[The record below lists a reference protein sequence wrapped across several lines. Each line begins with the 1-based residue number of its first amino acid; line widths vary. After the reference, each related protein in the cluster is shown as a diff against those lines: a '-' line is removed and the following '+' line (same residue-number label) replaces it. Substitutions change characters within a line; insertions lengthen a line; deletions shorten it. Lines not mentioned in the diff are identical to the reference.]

1 MKVLNNTPEQLE
13 IVIELPR
20 FIVWFMVGPIA
31 LFGGLFCLALLLGG
45 EIINFLVT
53 GTIIT
58 ALVIGGRY
66 LLTQRTQLWL
76 NADKGVVQMLRTT
89 MFDAKRNEFA
99 LQHLDGAVVEQS
111 RRHRSGND
119 GTQRATSTLQLVFN
133 NTRPATNVPLT
144 SWAVS
149 GGGAGMLA
157 NAINDWLRAHH
168 GRDEI
173 DPRKHA
179 QARRASD

>member
-1 MKVLNNTPEQLE
+1 MKVLTNTPEHLE

-45 EIINFLVT
+45 EFINFLVT
-53 GTIIT
+53 GAVVA

-66 LLTQRTQLWL
+66 FLTQRTRLWL
-76 NADKGVVQMLRTT
+76 NADKGMVRILRTT
-89 MFDAKRNEFA
+89 MLDEKRNEFA

-111 RRHRSGND
+111 QRRSSGNN

-133 NTRPATNVPLT
+133 NTRPATHVPLT
-144 SWAVS
+144 GWAVS
-149 GGGAGMLA
+149 GGGAGILA

-168 GRDEI
+168 GRVETS
-173 DPRKHA
+173 
-179 QARRASD
+179 Q